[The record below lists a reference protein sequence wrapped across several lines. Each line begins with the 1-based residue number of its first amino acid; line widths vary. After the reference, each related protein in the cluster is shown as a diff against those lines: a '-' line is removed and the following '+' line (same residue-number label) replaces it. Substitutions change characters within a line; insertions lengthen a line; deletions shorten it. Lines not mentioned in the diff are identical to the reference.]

1 VTPTEPTGQAPSPA
15 DESPADRDRDC
26 PAQDD
31 SSLWRAEAGNALEQV
46 RDELARVEK
55 RSEPPGNAVE
65 ITIIE
70 KCLKDALETLRSRP
84 DEAKG
89 WKRVPRWLTLLTL
102 YYSGSNVERT
112 WSSIHRASASLYIL
126 YTPDELPAKVS
137 RLQMLAKELPD
148 LDDQTAWLK
157 DVKEKLKAKRVPDLR
172 MRTGL
177 REVYQEAT
185 DASSAL
191 QVAAR
196 TLRNALLLASVVLA
210 VVLLGLGFAHMLDHS
225 LLSVCV
231 VPSDGPDIC
240 PAGSSARG
248 LDVFAIELAGMLGGV
263 ISVVIPIATG
273 ERIKTPYRVFNH
285 QLVLKVLAGAATGF
299 AGVVLIE
306 SHFVTGFEMVNGA
319 AIIGYAIFFG
329 ASQQALTALI
339 DRQANELAEKTPTTK
354 SV

>member
-1 VTPTEPTGQAPSPA
+1 M
-15 DESPADRDRDC
+15 DRDC
-26 PAQDD
+26 PAQNDP
-31 SSLWRAEAGNALEQV
+31 SLWRAEAGNALEQV
-46 RDELARVEK
+46 RDDFSRVKK
-55 RSEPPGNAVE
+55 RKESSDVE
-65 ITIIE
+65 VDII
-70 KCLKDALETLRSRP
+70 KRCLEDALETLSSRP
-84 DEAKG
+84 GEAKKG
-89 WKRVPRWLTLLTL
+89 WKLWLARLML

-126 YTPDELPAKVS
+126 YSSAELPAKVS

-157 DVKEKLKAKRVPDLR
+157 DVKEKLKAKGPSQ
-172 MRTGL
+172 RTRAGL

-185 DASSAL
+185 DVSSAL

-210 VVLLGLGFAHMLDHS
+210 VILLGLGFVHLYDHS
-225 LLSVCV
+225 LLSVCAM
-231 VPSDGPDIC
+231 PSHGSEIC
-240 PAGSSARG
+240 PTGSSASG
-248 LDVFAIELAGMLGGV
+248 LDVFVVELAGMLGGA

-285 QLVLKVLAGAATGF
+285 QLALKVLAGAATGF

-306 SHFVTGFEMVNGA
+306 SSFVTGFEIANGT

-339 DRQANELAEKTPTTK
+339 DRQANKLAEKTPTTK